1 MEESLARS
9 LLDFAYTGLSASR
22 RGHAAKEV
30 SHGGYG
36 RPIPARWLLLQ
47 PFYLLLD
54 ISPSRLRNL
63 SPDLSHGVDASL
75 RLLRNRILC
84 LARVVIILAPEK
96 DYWQLRPLVFAHVGC
111 LDQYVLDNS
120 DR

>member
-1 MEESLARS
+1 M
-9 LLDFAYTGLSASR
+9 DVAYGGHAGSR

-36 RPIPARWLLLQ
+36 RPIPARRLLLQ

-54 ISPSRLRNL
+54 FSPSRLRNL
-63 SPDLSHGVDASL
+63 SPNFPHRVDASL
-75 RLLRNRILC
+75 RLLRDRVLC
-84 LARVVIILAPEK
+84 LARVVQILAPEK
-96 DYWQLRPLVFAHVGC
+96 DYRQLSPLVSAHVGC
-111 LDQYVLDNS
+111 LYQQVLDDA